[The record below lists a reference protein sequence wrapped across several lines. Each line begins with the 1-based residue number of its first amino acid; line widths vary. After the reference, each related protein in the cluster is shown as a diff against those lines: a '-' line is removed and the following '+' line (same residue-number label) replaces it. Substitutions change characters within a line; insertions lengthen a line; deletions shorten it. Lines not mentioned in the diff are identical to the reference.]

1 MDPRALAE
9 LIREC
14 VQTTLAESSGL
25 SSDDI
30 ALERPKNRDHGDW
43 ATSIALKLAKAAG
56 ANPRDLAASIA
67 SELLNHE
74 GIASA
79 EVAGPGFINITLD
92 AGSAGAL
99 VKTIVEAG
107 EAYGRGDELT
117 GQVINVE

>member
-14 VQTTLAESSGL
+14 VQTTLPESSGL

-56 ANPRDLAASIA
+56 ANPRDLAPQLPQNS
-67 SELLNHE
+67 S
-74 GIASA
+74 
-79 EVAGPGFINITLD
+79 PTR
-92 AGSAGAL
+92 GS
-99 VKTIVEAG
+99 VC
-107 EAYGRGDELT
+107 
-117 GQVINVE
+117 